1 LIAGGAIFLEPER
14 KEETDASCNEG
25 EELEESIELMLAGYK
40 KLEEPIHSNGMQTE
54 GSIFK
59 PMNNRNAR
67 EMVRNALK
75 NATTLHPEKEKAI
88 KIVKELGVDMNE
100 DDCKRWR
107 HAITRLYKEELDA
120 YKNRVNSIKNNKI
133 RIRMSLDAASI
144 DARDRQ
150 DVDDAADGDAAD
162 CANAAANADNVGRLD
177 AASIDARDRQDVD
190 DAADGD
196 AAANAVNVGRLD
208 AASIDARDLQDVDD
222 AADGDAAANAV
233 NVGRLDAAS
242 IDARDL
248 QDVDDAADGD
258 AADCA
263 NVAANAAFYDVVD
276 TLRQMPLAR
285 VFKPLQQ
292 DTAADDFDEI
302 AKKCSY
308 RRLKKRKFNE
318 ELLSPSQEAQV

>member
-1 LIAGGAIFLEPER
+1 MIAGGAIFLEPER

-222 AADGDAAANAV
+222 AADGDAA
-233 NVGRLDAAS
+233 
-242 IDARDL
+242 
-248 QDVDDAADGD
+248 
-258 AADCA
+258 DCA

-318 ELLSPSQEAQV
+318 EYGDKSGGTEVA

>member
-1 LIAGGAIFLEPER
+1 MIAGGAIFLEPER

-222 AADGDAAANAV
+222 AADGDAA
-233 NVGRLDAAS
+233 
-242 IDARDL
+242 
-248 QDVDDAADGD
+248 
-258 AADCA
+258 DCA

>member
-1 LIAGGAIFLEPER
+1 MIDGGAIFLEPER
-14 KEETDASCNEG
+14 KEETEKALDASCNKG
-25 EELEESIELMLAGYK
+25 EELEESIELMLADYK

-59 PMNNRNAR
+59 PMNKGNAR

-75 NATTLHPEKEKAI
+75 NATTLHPKKDKAI

-120 YKNRVNSIKNNKI
+120 YKIAHDCNSIKDNKI
-133 RIRMSLDAASI
+133 RIRM
-144 DARDRQ
+144 
-150 DVDDAADGDAAD
+150 
-162 CANAAANADNVGRLD
+162 RLD

-208 AASIDARDLQDVDD
+208 AAST
-222 AADGDAAANAV
+222 
-233 NVGRLDAAS
+233 
-242 IDARDL
+242 DARDL

-292 DTAADDFDEI
+292 DTTADDFDEI

-318 ELLSPSQEAQV
+318 EYGDKSGGTEVV

>member
-1 LIAGGAIFLEPER
+1 MIAGGAIFLEPER
-14 KEETDASCNEG
+14 KEETEKALDASCNKG
-25 EELEESIELMLAGYK
+25 EELEESIELMLADYK

-59 PMNNRNAR
+59 PMNRKDAR

-88 KIVKELGVDMNE
+88 KIVKELGTDMNE
-100 DDCKRWR
+100 NNCKRWR
-107 HAITRLYKEELDA
+107 HAITQLYKEELDA
-120 YKNRVNSIKNNKI
+120 YKNRVNSIKDNKI
-133 RIRMSLDAASI
+133 RIRKSLDAASI
-144 DARDRQ
+144 DARDR
-150 DVDDAADGDAAD
+150 
-162 CANAAANADNVGRLD
+162 
-177 AASIDARDRQDVD
+177 
-190 DAADGD
+190 
-196 AAANAVNVGRLD
+196 
-208 AASIDARDLQDVDD
+208 
-222 AADGDAAANAV
+222 
-233 NVGRLDAAS
+233 
-242 IDARDL
+242 

-292 DTAADDFDEI
+292 DTTADDFDEI

-318 ELLSPSQEAQV
+318 EYGDKSGGTEVV

>member
-222 AADGDAAANAV
+222 AADGDAA
-233 NVGRLDAAS
+233 
-242 IDARDL
+242 
-248 QDVDDAADGD
+248 
-258 AADCA
+258 DCA
-263 NVAANAAFYDVVD
+263 DVAANAAFYDVVD

>member
-1 LIAGGAIFLEPER
+1 MIAGGAIFLEPER

-162 CANAAANADNVGRLD
+162 CAN
-177 AASIDARDRQDVD
+177 
-190 DAADGD
+190 
-196 AAANAVNVGRLD
+196 
-208 AASIDARDLQDVDD
+208 
-222 AADGDAAANAV
+222 
-233 NVGRLDAAS
+233 
-242 IDARDL
+242 
-248 QDVDDAADGD
+248 
-258 AADCA
+258 
-263 NVAANAAFYDVVD
+263 VAANAAFYDVVD

-318 ELLSPSQEAQV
+318 EYGDKSGGTEVA

>member
-196 AAANAVNVGRLD
+196 AADCANAAANADNVGRLD
-208 AASIDARDLQDVDD
+208 AASIDARDRQDVDD
-222 AADGDAAANAV
+222 AADGDAAA
-233 NVGRLDAAS
+233 S
-242 IDARDL
+242 
-248 QDVDDAADGD
+248 
-258 AADCA
+258 
-263 NVAANAAFYDVVD
+263 
-276 TLRQMPLAR
+276 
-285 VFKPLQQ
+285 
-292 DTAADDFDEI
+292 
-302 AKKCSY
+302 
-308 RRLKKRKFNE
+308 
-318 ELLSPSQEAQV
+318 

>member
-1 LIAGGAIFLEPER
+1 MIAGGAIFLEPER
-14 KEETDASCNEG
+14 KEETEKALDASCNKG
-25 EELEESIELMLAGYK
+25 EELEESIELMLADYK

-59 PMNNRNAR
+59 PMNRKDAR

-162 CANAAANADNVGRLD
+162 CAN
-177 AASIDARDRQDVD
+177 
-190 DAADGD
+190 
-196 AAANAVNVGRLD
+196 
-208 AASIDARDLQDVDD
+208 
-222 AADGDAAANAV
+222 
-233 NVGRLDAAS
+233 
-242 IDARDL
+242 
-248 QDVDDAADGD
+248 
-258 AADCA
+258 
-263 NVAANAAFYDVVD
+263 VAANAAFYDVVD

-292 DTAADDFDEI
+292 DTTADDFDEI

-318 ELLSPSQEAQV
+318 EYGDKSGGTEVV

>member
-1 LIAGGAIFLEPER
+1 MIAGGAIFLEPER

-162 CANAAANADNVGRLD
+162 CAN
-177 AASIDARDRQDVD
+177 
-190 DAADGD
+190 
-196 AAANAVNVGRLD
+196 
-208 AASIDARDLQDVDD
+208 
-222 AADGDAAANAV
+222 
-233 NVGRLDAAS
+233 
-242 IDARDL
+242 
-248 QDVDDAADGD
+248 
-258 AADCA
+258 
-263 NVAANAAFYDVVD
+263 VAANAAFYDVVD

>member
-1 LIAGGAIFLEPER
+1 MIDGGAIFLEPER
-14 KEETDASCNEG
+14 EEKTRKALDASCNKG
-25 EELEESIELMLAGYK
+25 EELEESIKSMLAGYK

-59 PMNNRNAR
+59 PMNKRNAR

-75 NATTLHPEKEKAI
+75 NSTTLHPENEKAI

-150 DVDDAADGDAAD
+150 DVDDAADGDT
-162 CANAAANADNVGRLD
+162 
-177 AASIDARDRQDVD
+177 
-190 DAADGD
+190 
-196 AAANAVNVGRLD
+196 AANAVNVGRLD
-208 AASIDARDLQDVDD
+208 AASIDAQDLQDVDD

-242 IDARDL
+242 IDAQDL
-248 QDVDDAADGD
+248 QDVEDAADGD

-263 NVAANAAFYDVVD
+263 NVADNAAFSVSDVVE

-292 DTAADDFDEI
+292 DAAADDFDEF
-302 AKKCSY
+302 AKKCSD

>member
-1 LIAGGAIFLEPER
+1 MIAGGAIFLEPER
-14 KEETDASCNEG
+14 KEETEKALDASCNEG
-25 EELEESIELMLAGYK
+25 EELEESIELMLADYK

-59 PMNNRNAR
+59 PMNKGNAR

-162 CANAAANADNVGRLD
+162 CANV
-177 AASIDARDRQDVD
+177 
-190 DAADGD
+190 
-196 AAANAVNVGRLD
+196 
-208 AASIDARDLQDVDD
+208 
-222 AADGDAAANAV
+222 AANAV

-292 DTAADDFDEI
+292 DTTADDFDEI

-318 ELLSPSQEAQV
+318 EYGDKSGGTEVV

>member
-1 LIAGGAIFLEPER
+1 MIDGGAIFLEPER
-14 KEETDASCNEG
+14 EEKTRKALDASCNKG
-25 EELEESIELMLAGYK
+25 EELEESIKSMLAGYK

-59 PMNNRNAR
+59 PMNKRNAR

-75 NATTLHPEKEKAI
+75 NATTLHPENEKAI

-150 DVDDAADGDAAD
+150 DVDDAADGDT
-162 CANAAANADNVGRLD
+162 
-177 AASIDARDRQDVD
+177 
-190 DAADGD
+190 
-196 AAANAVNVGRLD
+196 AANAVNVGRLD
-208 AASIDARDLQDVDD
+208 AASIDAQDLQDVE
-222 AADGDAAANAV
+222 
-233 NVGRLDAAS
+233 
-242 IDARDL
+242 
-248 QDVDDAADGD
+248 DAADGD

-263 NVAANAAFYDVVD
+263 NVADNAAFSVSDVVE

-292 DTAADDFDEI
+292 DAAADDFDEF
-302 AKKCSY
+302 AKKCSD

>member
-1 LIAGGAIFLEPER
+1 
-14 KEETDASCNEG
+14 
-25 EELEESIELMLAGYK
+25 
-40 KLEEPIHSNGMQTE
+40 MQTE

-59 PMNNRNAR
+59 PMNKGNAR

-162 CANAAANADNVGRLD
+162 CAN
-177 AASIDARDRQDVD
+177 
-190 DAADGD
+190 
-196 AAANAVNVGRLD
+196 
-208 AASIDARDLQDVDD
+208 
-222 AADGDAAANAV
+222 
-233 NVGRLDAAS
+233 
-242 IDARDL
+242 
-248 QDVDDAADGD
+248 
-258 AADCA
+258 
-263 NVAANAAFYDVVD
+263 VAANAAFYDVVD

-292 DTAADDFDEI
+292 DTTADDFDEI

-318 ELLSPSQEAQV
+318 EYGDKSGGTEVV

>member
-75 NATTLHPEKEKAI
+75 NATTLHPDKEKAI

-222 AADGDAAANAV
+222 AADGDAA
-233 NVGRLDAAS
+233 
-242 IDARDL
+242 
-248 QDVDDAADGD
+248 
-258 AADCA
+258 DCA

>member
-222 AADGDAAANAV
+222 AADGDAA
-233 NVGRLDAAS
+233 
-242 IDARDL
+242 
-248 QDVDDAADGD
+248 
-258 AADCA
+258 DCA

>member
-1 LIAGGAIFLEPER
+1 MIDGGAIFLEPER
-14 KEETDASCNEG
+14 EEETRKALDASCNKG
-25 EELEESIELMLAGYK
+25 EKLEESIKSMLAGYK

-59 PMNNRNAR
+59 PMNKGNAR
-67 EMVRNALK
+67 EMLRNALK
-75 NATTLHPEKEKAI
+75 NATTLHPENEKAI

-150 DVDDAADGDAAD
+150 DVDDAADGDT
-162 CANAAANADNVGRLD
+162 AANAVNVGRLD
-177 AASIDARDRQDVD
+177 AASIDSQDRQDVD

-196 AAANAVNVGRLD
+196 AAANAVNVERLD
-208 AASIDARDLQDVDD
+208 AASIDAQDLQDVED
-222 AADGDAAANAV
+222 AADE
-233 NVGRLDAAS
+233 
-242 IDARDL
+242 
-248 QDVDDAADGD
+248 D

-263 NVAANAAFYDVVD
+263 NVAANAAFSVSDVVE
-276 TLRQMPLAR
+276 TLRQMPLAQ

-292 DTAADDFDEI
+292 DTAADDFDEF
-302 AKKCSY
+302 AKKCSD

>member
-1 LIAGGAIFLEPER
+1 MIAGGAIFLEPER

-162 CANAAANADNVGRLD
+162 
-177 AASIDARDRQDVD
+177 
-190 DAADGD
+190 
-196 AAANAVNVGRLD
+196 
-208 AASIDARDLQDVDD
+208 
-222 AADGDAAANAV
+222 GDAAANAV